1 MKYAFFVIAL
11 LLASSIQANKFDKVT
26 DANEA
31 LQKAINGGE
40 HAATWF
46 ARSVTLTPTK
56 FDDENDD
63 NKERFIEAQRGNLKL
78 RQAIHTI
85 RHNDF
90 FDQTL
95 YVLEI
100 LKKSGFFAA
109 IDLDIDKEDLHIQ
122 FTDFYN
128 ADNIEIPI
136 KLKGLSYTT
145 RHYALM
151 HQARTKSQF

>member
-1 MKYAFFVIAL
+1 MKYAFLVIAL
-11 LLASSIQANKFDKVT
+11 LLTTSIQANKFDEAT

-31 LQKAINGGE
+31 LQKAINGEE

-46 ARSVTLTPTK
+46 ARAVTLTPTK
-56 FDDENDD
+56 FDNENDD

-95 YVLEI
+95 YVLAI
-100 LKKSGFFAA
+100 LKKSGFFTA
-109 IDLDIDKEDLHIQ
+109 INLDIDKEDLHIQ
-122 FTDFYN
+122 FMDFYN
-128 ADNIEIPI
+128 ADNVEIPI
-136 KLKGLSYTT
+136 KLKGTLYRT
-145 RHYALM
+145 RYYSLH
-151 HQARTKSQF
+151 K